1 MRWSLSEDSNQFGFR
16 LDKTQAVNNLYLNSE
31 KGNLATHIVHVNNR
45 NSCKNPEV
53 VNDKPPVNIYLEKK
67 KKRHLKGD
75 EKELMMR
82 VMRRNL
88 YCTQIMPVVQQNS
101 LNQVLLF
108 SLSLKQSDHV
118 QVKKKQQRKKSPR
131 EGF

>member
-31 KGNLATHIVHVNNR
+31 KGNLATHIVHVNNI

-67 KKRHLKGD
+67 KKGILK
-75 EKELMMR
+75 
-82 VMRRNL
+82 VMRKN
-88 YCTQIMPVVQQNS
+88 
-101 LNQVLLF
+101 
-108 SLSLKQSDHV
+108 
-118 QVKKKQQRKKSPR
+118 
-131 EGF
+131 